1 MRLSVKIAVYMVGII
16 AFALLLLTY
25 LTNAKFR
32 SLQEEVEQSRFLVLA
47 LDVKTTAERGLAL
60 GLTLEQ
66 MDNLGGILRRLVESH
81 GDILSLAILD
91 DQGELLHLAGTPPDD
106 ASLSEGLQR
115 LQRPERDGGD
125 DTLVLSDSHSFG
137 LMVPLLNAFGQQAGV
152 VALHYDRAASS
163 ALVRQVTLEQVRFAL
178 AALLLSCVAA
188 LLLTS
193 WYLRGVTQGFARL
206 TRLVEGRERH
216 ASVDSGLPA
225 DDLERRFQ
233 VVHQQVGE
241 LEAKVEEAEN
251 ALARR

>member
-66 MDNLGGILRRLVESH
+66 MDNLGGILHRLVETH
-81 GDILSLAILD
+81 GDILSLVILD
-91 DQGELLHLAGTPPDD
+91 QQGELLHLAGALPDD
-106 ASLSEGLQR
+106 SGLSSGLER
-115 LQRPERDGGD
+115 LQRPERGGD
-125 DTLVLSDSHSFG
+125 DTLVLSNSRSFG

-163 ALVRQVTLEQVRFAL
+163 ALVRQVTLEQLRFGL

-188 LLLTS
+188 LLLTG

-206 TRLVEGRERH
+206 TRLVEGRERQ
-216 ASVDSGLPA
+216 APVVGGLPA

-241 LEAKVEEAEN
+241 LEAKVEKAEN